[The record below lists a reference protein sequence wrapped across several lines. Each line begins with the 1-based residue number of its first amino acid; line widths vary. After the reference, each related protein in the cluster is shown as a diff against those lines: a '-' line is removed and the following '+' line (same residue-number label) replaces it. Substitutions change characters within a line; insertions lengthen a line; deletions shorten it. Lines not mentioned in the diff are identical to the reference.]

1 VVKRK
6 PTSVLGTQP
15 TWVFS
20 SPRRFWD
27 KTNVVQLLKKIIIL
41 ITTSVM
47 VKNDVVSP
55 SQRRFLPYSP
65 RRFLP

>member
-1 VVKRK
+1 M
-6 PTSVLGTQP
+6 
-15 TWVFS
+15 WVCS

-27 KTNVVQLLKKIIIL
+27 RTDVLQLLKIITIL

-55 SQRRFLPYSP
+55 SQRRF
-65 RRFLP
+65 